1 MNLHKI
7 AKVTRLNKLSKG
19 RMLLIAAAVS
29 WSAMNCSVGT
39 CTAAEA
45 ASLMALSGG
54 AITATADVTRLGGIP
69 YKSRSGQIVVSGSK
83 SDTDHQLVGYE
94 SQAQASYD
102 RARASEPAITMDML
116 EICLLY
122 TSPSPRDRQ
131 KSRMP
136 SSA

>member
-54 AITATADVTRLGGIP
+54 AITATADVTRL
-69 YKSRSGQIVVSGSK
+69 V
-83 SDTDHQLVGYE
+83 
-94 SQAQASYD
+94 
-102 RARASEPAITMDML
+102 ARL
-116 EICLLY
+116 
-122 TSPSPRDRQ
+122 
-131 KSRMP
+131 
-136 SSA
+136 